1 MKDISNIVNT
11 AMACQKNEYC
21 TNCPV
26 RRGCFVRKNFYCS
39 TEEFVE
45 QCKQTNIQVMATAI
59 SMGYSP
65 EKAISECAGVSNA
78 ISKKRDREIK
88 EHPTYSYE

>member
-1 MKDISNIVNT
+1 MEEIFNIINT

-26 RRGCFVRKNFYCS
+26 RKGCFIREYFYCS
-39 TEEFVE
+39 TEEYVE
-45 QCKQTNIQVMATAI
+45 RCKQVNIQVMATAI

-65 EKAISECAGVSNA
+65 ERAISECAEVSNE